1 MKKLLISY
9 IKELTIASRGLYF
22 YIEIGFALIVLFI
35 ILFVV
40 SNDPPEPEKEFVFY
54 DVSEEVFEYMEEELL
69 EAGEIQISDS
79 EEFEVGPSEFEITDE
94 NGNTKKYV
102 YDESEKIK
110 VQTYE
115 YLDTETDEILQI
127 VYIAENEEDLIRLAE
142 QERKTSAVIG
152 MNEKGEM
159 TYKYYLQG
167 YETEKLVNLMYVIHN
182 DSLDELTRTMN
193 EQTVISLGD
202 TEQLSNKGN
211 ILPLIIVFSGALMG
225 FFIVMSYVFHDKNE
239 GVINAFAVS
248 PGSMGIYL
256 LGKSLVALT
265 TGLISTAIV
274 TIPIM
279 GLDPNYFVLVIYF
292 AVISFAFSN
301 LGLFIASF
309 FDNIAQSFGVMYV
322 LMVILM
328 VPAFSYLI
336 PSFDP
341 VWIKFFPTYPALQG
355 MKDILLNNGDFTYVW
370 VYSGLFIAGGLLFFW
385 LSIRRFRKTLSV

>member
-1 MKKLLISY
+1 
-9 IKELTIASRGLYF
+9 
-22 YIEIGFALIVLFI
+22 
-35 ILFVV
+35 
-40 SNDPPEPEKEFVFY
+40 
-54 DVSEEVFEYMEEELL
+54 
-69 EAGEIQISDS
+69 
-79 EEFEVGPSEFEITDE
+79 
-94 NGNTKKYV
+94 
-102 YDESEKIK
+102 
-110 VQTYE
+110 
-115 YLDTETDEILQI
+115 
-127 VYIAENEEDLIRLAE
+127 
-142 QERKTSAVIG
+142 
-152 MNEKGEM
+152 
-159 TYKYYLQG
+159 
-167 YETEKLVNLMYVIHN
+167 
-182 DSLDELTRTMN
+182 
-193 EQTVISLGD
+193 
-202 TEQLSNKGN
+202 
-211 ILPLIIVFSGALMG
+211 LPLIIVFSGALMG